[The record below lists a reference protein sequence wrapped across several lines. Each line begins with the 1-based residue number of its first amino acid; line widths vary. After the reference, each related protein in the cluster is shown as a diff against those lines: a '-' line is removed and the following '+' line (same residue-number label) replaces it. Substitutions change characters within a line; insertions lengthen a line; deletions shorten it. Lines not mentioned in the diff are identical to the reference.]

1 MKIETTN
8 KNGER
13 VVIEYSK
20 KIIDPKPIKP
30 EIIINDYPTY
40 RNCVI
45 ESSNQKE
52 YTRDCRDTRY
62 EKALQELISRD
73 HNLYM
78 SFCKK
83 LQEEFRS
90 SR

>member
-52 YTRDCRDTRY
+52 YTLDCRDTRY

-73 HNLYM
+73 RNLYM

-83 LQEEFRS
+83 LQEEFHS